1 MFPFRSA
8 YTFFVS
14 FVCLLYLNGLTGQ
27 TTLIIESLP
36 NNVPLDRAVFISGDF
51 EGWTGGQ
58 DDFKLNLQEGQYSI
72 TLPEHIN
79 AISFKFTRGSWE
91 SVEVDR
97 TGNQIDNRTFED
109 LAVKD
114 SLYFSIQNWHDLIE
128 EKSTASPNVS
138 IMDEAFEMPE
148 LGRKRKIWI
157 YLPPDYEHSSKYYP
171 VLYMHDGQNLFDDA
185 IAFSGEWSV
194 DETLNRLSM
203 EKKLELI
210 VVGIENG
217 GEERISE
224 YSPWDIPKYNAKAQ
238 GDAYVNFIIEAL
250 KPYVDNEYR
259 TLSNSTNTA
268 LMGSSLGG
276 VISHYAALKKSDVFG
291 KSAVFS
297 PSFELFPDSFDF
309 AKKHAGPKNSKMYLM
324 AGDQESEFMVYKMN
338 EMAEIMTLAEFPKS
352 NIRLKVVKGGE
363 HNENLWKNEFEEAI
377 TWLFLSE

>member
-1 MFPFRSA
+1 MA
-8 YTFFVS
+8 QVTIVI
-14 FVCLLYLNGLTGQ
+14 T
-27 TTLIIESLP
+27 ELP
-36 NNVPLDRAVFISGDF
+36 DNSYNDSIYISGDF
-51 EGWTGGQ
+51 EGWSGGN
-58 DDFKLNLQEGQYSI
+58 KKYRLNKVRDHYTI
-72 TLPEHIN
+72 TLDNDQLQHIN
-79 AISFKFTRGSWE
+79 FKFTKGSW
-91 SVEVDR
+91 STVEVNAD
-97 TGNQIDNRTFED
+97 GSNLENRAYSF
-109 LAVKD
+109 AKKKD
-114 SLYFSIQNWHDLIE
+114 TLKISI
-128 EKSTASPNVS
+128 EKWSDKTETISTATDNVKLLA
-138 IMDEAFEMPE
+138 DTFFMPG
-148 LGRKRKIWI
+148 LNKKRRIWI
-157 YLPPDYEHSSKYYP
+157 YLPSSYQNSSKSYP
-171 VLYMHDGQNLFDDA
+171 VIYMHDGQNLFDDA

-268 LMGSSLGG
+268 IMGSSLGG
-276 VISHYAALKKSDVFG
+276 VISHYAALKKSDIFG

-297 PSFELFPDSFDF
+297 PSFELFPDSFEF
-309 AKKHAGPKNSKMYLM
+309 AKKHAGLKNSKMYLM